1 MKPAERRTWFLL
13 TTFRAVTSILDL
25 AGILAV
31 GFIIASTAVFLTSGS
46 DPGRLLVF
54 GGVSLPAVNIQ
65 TLPWVS
71 GGVLALFLSKAF
83 LSILLLRKSAM
94 FVAAIEAR
102 AAMQITEISLGED
115 LGRAR
120 EKSREEVLFAVQFGA
135 PSAFSGLFNQLGTII
150 AEGSLFFVVVLGFL
164 LIDPW
169 ITLVAI
175 GYFVSIA
182 LLIQFFVGTLM
193 RKAGEDTANGTLES
207 NSLVSD
213 LFSVFREVSVLRKR
227 HFYVERVHEYRS
239 LASRGAANQYFLS
252 GMPRYILES
261 ALLIGVAVFAVFQA
275 AAGDLVDSA
284 ATLGVFLSGGFR
296 LTAAMLPLQSALL
309 TIKAVLPAARAAH
322 EILEKATQGKNST
335 LPLMTPIQT
344 KQGLESSVGTGIGVS
359 IRGMSFSY
367 PNRETTALD
376 DVYMEISPGSQVA
389 VIGPSGSGK
398 STIADIICGLMA
410 PDKGEV
416 ELFFPTGQSPQVT
429 LPSVSYVPQK
439 PGLVSGT
446 IAQNVALGL
455 ENLDINRELVM
466 DCLDR
471 AHLSQVVSRLPSG
484 IDSDL
489 GKLQDSLSG
498 GQSQRLGLARA
509 LYTSPG
515 LLVMDEATSALDGQS
530 ESEIARVLDEL
541 RGSVTVVLIAHRLNT
556 IQHADKVFLMQDGRV
571 VDHGLFPELVKRN
584 PSMKKLV
591 ELSELQTD

>member
-1 MKPAERRTWFLL
+1 MKSSERRTWLVL
-13 TTFRAVTSILDL
+13 TTFRAFSSLLDL

-31 GFIIASTAVFLTSGS
+31 GFIVASTAVFLTSGS
-46 DPGRLLVF
+46 DPGRLLVL

-71 GGVLALFLSKAF
+71 GGVLALFLSKAL
-83 LSILLLRKSAM
+83 LSILLMRQSAI

-102 AAMQITEISLGED
+102 AAMKITEISLGED

-135 PSAFSGLFNQLGTII
+135 PSAFSGLFNQLGTIV
-150 AEGSLFFVVVLGFL
+150 AEGSLFFVVVIGFL

-175 GYFVSIA
+175 GYFVLIA

-193 RKAGEDTANGTLES
+193 RKAGEDTANGTLNA

-213 LFSVFREVSVLRKR
+213 LFAVFREVSVLRKR
-227 HFYVERVHEYRS
+227 HFYVEKVHEYRS
-239 LASRGAANQYFLS
+239 LASSGAASQYFLS

-261 ALLIGVAVFAVFQA
+261 ALLIGVAVFAVFLA

-309 TIKAVLPAARAAH
+309 TIKAVLPAASAAH
-322 EILEKATQGKNST
+322 EILEKATQDKSSAI
-335 LPLMTPIQT
+335 PPAEPFQT
-344 KQGLESSVGTGIGVS
+344 KQKPESSVGAAIGVN
-359 IRGMSFSY
+359 IRGVSFNY
-367 PNRETTALD
+367 PNRETPALENVD
-376 DVYMEISPGSQVA
+376 MRISPGSQVA

-398 STIADIICGLMA
+398 STIADIICGLMD

-416 ELFFPTGQSPQVT
+416 ELYFPTGHSPQVT
-429 LPSVSYVPQK
+429 SPSVSYVPQK

-455 ENLDINRELVM
+455 ENLEINRDLVL

-471 AHLSQVVSRLPSG
+471 AHLMEVVSRLPSG

-515 LLVMDEATSALDGQS
+515 LLIMDEATSALDGES
-530 ESEIARVLDEL
+530 ESEIARVLDGL

-571 VDHGLFPELVKRN
+571 IDHGLFPDLVKRN
-584 PSMKKLV
+584 PSMKRLV
-591 ELSELQTD
+591 SLSELQTD

>member
-1 MKPAERRTWFLL
+1 
-13 TTFRAVTSILDL
+13 
-25 AGILAV
+25 
-31 GFIIASTAVFLTSGS
+31 
-46 DPGRLLVF
+46 
-54 GGVSLPAVNIQ
+54 
-65 TLPWVS
+65 
-71 GGVLALFLSKAF
+71 
-83 LSILLLRKSAM
+83 M

-102 AAMQITEISLGED
+102 AARQITEISLGED

-193 RKAGEDTANGTLES
+193 RKAGEDTANGTLEA

-213 LFSVFREVSVLRKR
+213 LFSVFREVSVLGKR
-227 HFYVERVHEYRS
+227 QYYVEGVHQYRG

-309 TIKAVLPAARAAH
+309 TIKAVLPAARTAH
-322 EILEKATQGKNST
+322 EILEKDTPRKKIT
-335 LPLMTPIQT
+335 LPLTTPIET
-344 KQGLESSVGTGIGVS
+344 KQGLESAVGTGIGVS
-359 IRGMSFSY
+359 IRGVSFRY
-367 PNRETTALD
+367 PNRETRALD
-376 DVYMEISPGSQVA
+376 NVYMEISPGSQVA

-398 STIADIICGLMA
+398 STIADIICGLIA
-410 PDKGEV
+410 PDNGEV
-416 ELFFPTGQSPQVT
+416 ELTFPTGLSPKVT
-429 LPSVSYVPQK
+429 SLTVSYVPQK

-455 ENLDINRELVM
+455 ENLEINRELVM

-471 AHLSQVVSRLPSG
+471 AHLSQVVSRLPNG

-530 ESEIARVLDEL
+530 ESEIAKVLDEL

-556 IQHADKVFLMQDGRV
+556 IQHADKVFLLQDGRV
-571 VDHGLFPELVKRN
+571 VDHGLFPELIKRN
-584 PSMKKLV
+584 PSMKRLV
-591 ELSELQTD
+591 ALSELQTD